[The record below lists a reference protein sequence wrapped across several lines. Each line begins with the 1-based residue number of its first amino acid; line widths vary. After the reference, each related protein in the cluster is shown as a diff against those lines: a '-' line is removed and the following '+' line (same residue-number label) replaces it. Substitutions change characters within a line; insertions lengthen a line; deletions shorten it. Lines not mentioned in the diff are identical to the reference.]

1 MSIWAFAVRRWQF
14 TLVLFA
20 LLIAL
25 GVASFFS
32 IARSEDPTFPFP
44 ATTIT
49 IVWPGADPSDME
61 RVVVKPLEDAVNS
74 LDNVKKIV
82 SSAFD
87 GIAVVHVEFH
97 YGSDPEKKQD
107 EVIRE
112 FNRIRS
118 TLPSDIA
125 QIDIVK
131 NNPGLVNIVQMALVS
146 DTASYRELK
155 ERAEAL
161 RDLIETVPGVRTA
174 ETWAY
179 PKPEVRVAVDLERL
193 ARAGVTLGQVT
204 QAIQGQ
210 NVNVPGGSV
219 DVGLRRYNLRTAGSY
234 ASLEEVENTVVGGAA
249 GRIVKVRDIGAV
261 SWATEEQAYTGRF
274 SGKRAV
280 FVTANQ
286 KDNTNIFKVRDGIY
300 ARLAEFERA
309 LPPDIRLERGFD
321 QSRNVARRL
330 DRLGGDFAI
339 AVGLVLLTLLPLGLR
354 AAGVVMIS
362 IPLSLAMGLAF
373 LYLAG
378 FGLNQLSIAGFVLAL
393 GLLVDDSI
401 VVVEN
406 IARFVRNGYGRVEAA
421 IRATDQIYLAVLG
434 CTATLLLA
442 FLPLLFL
449 PEGAGEFI
457 RSLPAAILFTVLAS
471 LFVALTVIPFLA
483 SRMLRSHAPS
493 APAGGGSTAGRLRTH
508 LHAAVQ
514 RFDAL
519 ADRLLQRV
527 MGAIH
532 AVYGPALRYA
542 LGRPRATLAAALGLF
557 VLVVA
562 TVPLIGFSLFPRADV
577 PQFLVHVDAP
587 EGASIAETD
596 RALRYVEAELAGHP
610 EVRRWYTH
618 VGHGSPFIYYNVF
631 PQGRVAN
638 VGEVFVEL
646 DGFDPRR
653 TPKLFEALRARFA
666 AYPAA
671 RIALKQFEQGPPID
685 NPVAIRVVG
694 PELDELRAIAAQLEQ
709 ALKDTPGTRDVKNP
723 VRLLRTDLNLGIDTE
738 KAGLLGVPALEANR
752 TVRLAVAGLVAG
764 QFRTRTGDE
773 YDITMR
779 LPMKERPT
787 LDALD
792 AIEVS
797 SVTGRQVPLRQISAP
812 RFESVANSIT
822 RYNRERQV
830 TVSSEVQPGFNTAK
844 VTADVMTRIRRIELP
859 PGYRFVIAGEV
870 EAQQE
875 SFGGLLPAVMVA
887 IFGIL
892 AVLVLEFGSF
902 RSTLIVA
909 GVIPLGVTGALL
921 ALLLT
926 GYTLSFT
933 SIIGMI
939 ALIGIEIKNS
949 ILLVDFT
956 NQLRLEGTPLDA
968 AIEKAGEIRFLPILL
983 TSATAIGGLTPLAVQ
998 GSGLYSPLAV
1008 TIIGGL
1014 VSSTLLA
1021 RLVTP
1026 VMYKLLPPP
1035 VPAVAAPAPAPA
1047 ATPGASLSGVTLR

>member
-1 MSIWAFAVRRWQF
+1 MSIWSFAVRRWQF
-14 TLVLFA
+14 TLVVFA

-25 GVASFFS
+25 GVASFVS
-32 IARSEDPTFPFP
+32 IPRSEDPTFPFP

-61 RVVVKPLEDAVNS
+61 RVVIKPLEDAVNS

-87 GIAVVHVEFH
+87 GLAVVHVEFH
-97 YGSDPEKKQD
+97 YGADPEKKQD

-131 NNPGLVNIVQMALVS
+131 NNPGLVNVVQMALVS

-155 ERAEAL
+155 ERAESL

-179 PKPEVRVAVDLERL
+179 PKPEVRIAVDLERL
-193 ARAGVTLGQVT
+193 ARGGVTLGQVT

-210 NVNVPGGSV
+210 SVSVPGGAV
-219 DVGLRRYNLRTAGSY
+219 DVDLRRYNLRTAGSY
-234 ASLEEVENTVVGGAA
+234 DSLEAIENTVVGGAG
-249 GRIVKVRDIGAV
+249 GRIVKVRDIATV
-261 SWATEEQAYTGRF
+261 SWATEEQAYTGRLN
-274 SGKRAV
+274 GRRAV
-280 FVTANQ
+280 FITANQ
-286 KDNTNIFKVRDGIY
+286 KDATNIFAVRDGIY
-300 ARLAEFERA
+300 DKLPEFERA
-309 LPPDIRLERGFD
+309 LPPGIRLERGFD
-321 QSRNVARRL
+321 QSKNVADRL
-330 DRLGGDFAI
+330 DRLGVDFAI

-406 IARFVRNGYGRVEAA
+406 ISRFVRDGYGRVEAA
-421 IRATDQIYLAVLG
+421 IKATDQIYLAVLG

-471 LFVALTVIPFLA
+471 LVVALTVIPFLA
-483 SRMLRSHAPS
+483 SRLLRSHAPP
-493 APAGGGSTAGRLRTH
+493 APTGAGRAGRARAALRR
-508 LHAAVQ
+508 AVQ
-514 RFDAL
+514 HFDEL
-519 ADRLLQRV
+519 ADVLLRRV

-532 AVYGPALRYA
+532 AIYGPALRYA

-557 VLVVA
+557 ALVAA
-562 TVPLIGFSLFPRADV
+562 TIPLIGFSLFPPADV

-596 RALRYVEAELAGHP
+596 RALRYVEAELGRHP
-610 EVRRWYTH
+610 EVRRFYTH
-618 VGHGSPFIYYNVF
+618 VGHGSPFIYYNLF
-631 PQGRVAN
+631 PQGRIAN
-638 VGEVFVEL
+638 IGEVFVEL
-646 DGFDPRR
+646 GDFDPRR
-653 TPKLFEALRARFA
+653 TPRLYEALRAQFA

-671 RIALKQFEQGPPID
+671 RITLRQFEQGPPID
-685 NPVAIRVVG
+685 NPVAIRIVG
-694 PELDELRAIAAQLEQ
+694 PELDELRTIAAEVEQL
-709 ALKDTPGTRDVKNP
+709 LKATPGTRDVKNP

-752 TVRLAVAGLVAG
+752 TVRLAIAGLVAG
-764 QFRTRTGDE
+764 QYRASNGDE

-779 LPMKERPT
+779 LPMRERPT

-797 SVTGRQVPLRQISAP
+797 SVTGRQVPLREISAP
-812 RFESVANSIT
+812 RFETVTNSIT

-830 TVSSEVQPGFNTAK
+830 TVSSEVQQGFNTAN
-844 VTADVMTRIRRIELP
+844 VTRDVVRRLRGVALP
-859 PGYRFVIAGEV
+859 AGYRFVIAGEV

-875 SFGGLLPAVMVA
+875 SFGGLLPAVLIA

-909 GVIPLGVTGALL
+909 GVIPLGITGALV
-921 ALLLT
+921 ALLVT

-956 NQLRLEGTPLDA
+956 NQLREQGTALDA

-983 TSATAIGGLTPLAVQ
+983 TSATAIGGLLPLALQ

-1035 VPAVAAPAPAPA
+1035 VAAAPVAATGGHGAPA
-1047 ATPGASLSGVTLR
+1047 AEAAR

>member
-1 MSIWAFAVRRWQF
+1 MSIWSFAVRRWQF

-155 ERAEAL
+155 ERAENL

-193 ARAGVTLGQVT
+193 SRAGVTLGQVT

-219 DVGLRRYNLRTAGSY
+219 DVGLRRYNLRTSGSY
-234 ASLEEVENTVVGGAA
+234 ASLEEVENTVVGGAG
-249 GRIVKVRDIGAV
+249 GRNVKVRDIGAV
-261 SWATEEQAYTGRF
+261 SWATEEQAYTGRMN
-274 SGKRAV
+274 GKRAV
-280 FVTANQ
+280 FITANQ

-300 ARLAEFERA
+300 GKLAEFERA
-309 LPPDIRLERGFD
+309 LPPDIRLEHGFD
-321 QSRNVARRL
+321 QSRNVEHRL

-406 IARFVRNGYGRVEAA
+406 ISRFVRNGYGRVEAA
-421 IRATDQIYLAVLG
+421 IKATDQIYLAVLG

-471 LFVALTVIPFLA
+471 LIVALTVIPFLA
-483 SRMLRSHAPS
+483 SRMLRSHAPPPPVGPG
-493 APAGGGSTAGRLRTH
+493 AAGRLRAW
-508 LHAAVQ
+508 LRDAVR
-514 RFDAL
+514 RFDVL
-519 ADRLLQRV
+519 ADALLHRV

-532 AVYGPALRYA
+532 AIYGPALRYA
-542 LGRPRATLAAALGLF
+542 LGRPRAALAAALGLF
-557 VLVVA
+557 VLVA
-562 TVPLIGFSLFPRADV
+562 CTVPLIGFSLFPAADV

-596 RALRYVEAELAGHP
+596 RALRYVEAELGRHP
-610 EVRRWYTH
+610 EVKRWYTH

-631 PQGRVAN
+631 PQGREAN
-638 VGEVFVEL
+638 IGEVFVEL
-646 DGFDPRR
+646 DAYDSRR
-653 TPKLFEALRARFA
+653 TLELFEALRGRFS

-671 RIALKQFEQGPPID
+671 RIVLKQFEQGPPID
-685 NPVAIRVVG
+685 NPVAIRIVG
-694 PELDELRAIAAQLEQ
+694 PELEELRAIAAQVEQ
-709 ALKDTPGTRDVKNP
+709 ALKDTAGTRDVKNP

-738 KAGLLGVPALEANR
+738 KAGLLGVSALEANR

-764 QFRTRTGDE
+764 EFRAKNGDE

-787 LDALD
+787 LEALD
-792 AIEVS
+792 TIAVS
-797 SVTGRQVPLRQISAP
+797 SVSGRQIPLREISTP
-812 RFESVANSIT
+812 HFETSANSIT

-830 TVSSEVQPGFNTAK
+830 TVSSEVQPGFNTAN
-844 VTADVMTRIRRIELP
+844 VTADVMQRVRRIALP
-859 PGYRFVIAGEV
+859 PGYRFVVAGEV

-909 GVIPLGVTGALL
+909 GVIPLGITGALL
-921 ALLLT
+921 ALLVT

-956 NQLRLEGTPLDA
+956 NQLRLQGTALDE

-983 TSATAIGGLTPLAVQ
+983 TSATAIGGLTPLALQ

-1014 VSSTLLA
+1014 ISSTLLA

-1035 VPAVAAPAPAPA
+1035 IEVEVEVAAPAGGQPAVA
-1047 ATPGASLSGVTLR
+1047 HG